1 MNLFNKDF
9 IQNLQPLPYQNYFNS
24 SPLTSNNYATY
35 KNPVA
40 GRELLSSIF
49 IIIKENIITEEE
61 NVIIKVKNSSCWSL
75 LIDESNI
82 NIISEKTIALVSKHL
97 VNGKPIFHFL
107 GMT

>member
-1 MNLFNKDF
+1 MNLFDKDF

-49 IIIKENIITEEE
+49 IIIKENIITE
-61 NVIIKVKNSSCWSL
+61 IKNSLCWSL
-75 LIDESNI
+75 LINKSNT
-82 NIISEKTIALVSKHL
+82 NIIFKKTIALVSKHL
-97 VNGKPIFHFL
+97 VNEKPIFHFL

>member
-1 MNLFNKDF
+1 MNLFDKDF
-9 IQNLQPLPYQNYFNS
+9 IQNLQPPPYQNYFNS
-24 SPLTSNNYATY
+24 LPLTSNNYATY

-61 NVIIKVKNSSCWSL
+61 NIITEVKNSSCWSL
-75 LIDESNI
+75 LINKSNT
-82 NIISEKTIALVSKHL
+82 NIIFKKTIALVSKHL
-97 VNGKPIFHFL
+97 VNEKPIFHFL